1 MQLKQ
6 AHIPVEI
13 SQKRSNFNK
22 MIDAQQWFLSGFLR
36 ILEYLSSQE
45 YRHIVRIVGNDIPGE
60 RKLLVGL
67 TQIKGIGHNFA
78 TAIATTLKIDTNSNI
93 GNLTDANVQEIEKL
107 ITNPSAA
114 NFPSWFLN
122 RQRDIETGKD
132 LHLLT
137 SDIPFTLR
145 NDIERERITASWR
158 GYRHLSGLKVRGQRT
173 RTSGRKGGA
182 VGVAKGG
189 LAAPVKKASSGA
201 PAAEAAPAAP
211 TADTPAPAAEAAPAE
226 KKEQVF

>member
-1 MQLKQ
+1 M
-6 AHIPVEI
+6 
-13 SQKRSNFNK
+13 
-22 MIDAQQWFLSGFLR
+22 
-36 ILEYLSSQE
+36 EYLSSQE
-45 YRHIVRIVGNDIPGE
+45 YRHIVRIIGNDIPGE

-132 LHLLT
+132 MHLLT

-201 PAAEAAPAAP
+201 PAAAAPAAP

-226 KKEQVF
+226 KKE

>member
-1 MQLKQ
+1 
-6 AHIPVEI
+6 
-13 SQKRSNFNK
+13 
-22 MIDAQQWFLSGFLR
+22 LSA
-36 ILEYLSSQE
+36 QE

-60 RKLLVGL
+60 RKILIGL
-67 TQIKGIGHNFA
+67 TQIKGIGYNFA
-78 TAIATTLKIDTNSNI
+78 TAITDTLKINTNSNI
-93 GNLTDANVQEIEKL
+93 GNLTDANVQAIEKL
-107 ITNPSAA
+107 ITDPIGG
-114 NFPSWFLN
+114 NFPIWFLN
-122 RQRDIETGKD
+122 RRKDIETGGD

-189 LAAPVKKASSGA
+189 LAAPVKKGDPGA
-201 PAAEAAPAAP
+201 PAADAAAAPAAD
-211 TADTPAPAAEAAPAE
+211 AAAAPAAEKKDAPVE
-226 KKEQVF
+226 NKK

>member
-1 MQLKQ
+1 ML
-6 AHIPVEI
+6 I
-13 SQKRSNFNK
+13 
-22 MIDAQQWFLSGFLR
+22 
-36 ILEYLSSQE
+36 
-45 YRHIVRIVGNDIPGE
+45 
-60 RKLLVGL
+60 GL
-67 TQIKGIGHNFA
+67 TQIKGIGYNFA
-78 TAIATTLKIDTNSNI
+78 VAILDTLKIDSNSNI
-93 GNLTDANVQEIEKL
+93 GDLTDANVAEIEKL
-107 ITNPSAA
+107 ITDPVSS

-122 RQRDIETGKD
+122 RRKDIETGTN

-189 LAAPVKKASSGA
+189 LAAPVKKGDPGA
-201 PAAEAAPAAP
+201 PAAAAPAA
-211 TADTPAPAAEAAPAE
+211 AAPAAAAPAEEKKEDPAE
-226 KKEQVF
+226 KKE